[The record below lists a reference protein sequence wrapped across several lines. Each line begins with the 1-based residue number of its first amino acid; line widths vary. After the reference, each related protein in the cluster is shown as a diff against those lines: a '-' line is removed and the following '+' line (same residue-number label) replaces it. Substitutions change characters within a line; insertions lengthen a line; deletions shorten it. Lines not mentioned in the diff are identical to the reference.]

1 MKRVLALDIYIYS
14 KERKGGVGN
23 EALADFP
30 RPEVSFSDPVLADR
44 WAGPTVINS
53 DHE

>member
-1 MKRVLALDIYIYS
+1 MKRVLELDIYIG

-44 WAGPTVINS
+44 WADPTVLNS